1 MKEKTYA
8 GKIKNT
14 AAQYVKALFETEKKK
29 TGKNAVPFCQ
39 EGFGRPAVPLFS
51 AGCNGGL
58 RRHVPK

>member
-29 TGKNAVPFCQ
+29 TGK
-39 EGFGRPAVPLFS
+39 
-51 AGCNGGL
+51 
-58 RRHVPK
+58 

>member
-29 TGKNAVPFCQ
+29 DGQKDRRR
-39 EGFGRPAVPLFS
+39 RPEM
-51 AGCNGGL
+51 
-58 RRHVPK
+58 R

>member
-29 TGKNAVPFCQ
+29 MGKKTV
-39 EGFGRPAVPLFS
+39 
-51 AGCNGGL
+51 GGDL
-58 RRHVPK
+58 RCGKAAQ